1 MIKIPRE
8 KVRELLSE
16 YKNHY
21 FDWKKEYGLFTWS
34 LIKGM
39 WYEND
44 GIEYY
49 IKRKDIL
56 AILNQKLNTSY
67 KTLDLEWAYSSLD
80 GYCRITY
87 ITLS

>member
-21 FDWKKEYGLFTWS
+21 FDWTQNYGLFSWS

-39 WYEND
+39 WYEKD

-56 AILNQKLNTSY
+56 AILNQKLNTNY
-67 KTLDLEWAYSSLD
+67 KKIDLKWKYISLD
-80 GYCRITY
+80 GICRITY
-87 ITLS
+87 ITLN